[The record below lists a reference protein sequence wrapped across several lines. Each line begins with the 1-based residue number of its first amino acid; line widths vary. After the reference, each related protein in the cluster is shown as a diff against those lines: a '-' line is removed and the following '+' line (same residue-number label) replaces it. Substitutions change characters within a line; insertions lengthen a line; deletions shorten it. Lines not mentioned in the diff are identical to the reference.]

1 MERWLAGGAFAAGR
15 PFFFLRMK
23 HLRWQIFVVVVT
35 LVLVG
40 VLLLSQGPVVA
51 PILPQAAPGGVYT
64 EGLVGGM
71 GRLNPLL
78 DWNNSAD
85 RDVDRLV
92 YSGLMR
98 FDARGMPE
106 PDLAESW
113 GTTADG
119 AIYNFSLRPNAAWH
133 DGRPVTSDDVLFTIE
148 LMKSPASFYPQ
159 DIKELWGRIE
169 VKRLNDRA
177 MQFILPEPYAP
188 FLDYATFGVLPKH
201 LLGGIPLDQLLNA
214 DFNLKP
220 VGSGPYKFDHLLID
234 KGQIAGVALVRNE
247 QYHLQKPFIE
257 QVVFK
262 YYPAPADAL
271 EAFRAG
277 EVAGISRV
285 TNDILQEAL
294 AEPNLSIYTSRLPQM
309 GFVLFNLGNPEVA
322 FLQEPKLRRALM
334 LGLNRQR
341 LIDAFM
347 QAQAIPLDGPIL
359 PGSWAHFDG
368 VEKIP
373 YDADMAIALLKEL
386 GYTLPADG
394 GTARVKDG
402 QALAFSLVH
411 PDDEV
416 HAKMA
421 QSIQENWAKIG
432 VAVSLIPVS
441 PARLQTEFLEARNY
455 QAALVEL
462 ALPRTPD
469 PDPYPFWHQAEATG
483 GQNYSQWN
491 NRSASEYLEQA
502 RVTTDF
508 GLRARLYRN
517 FQAIFA
523 RELPALPLYAPVYS
537 YGVNANVQGVQMPP
551 LFDPSDRFSLIAQ
564 WYLVTRR
571 ALEATPTP
579 AP

>member
-1 MERWLAGGAFAAGR
+1 
-15 PFFFLRMK
+15 MK
-23 HLRWQIFVVVVT
+23 RLRWQILVVMVT

-40 VLLLSQGPVVA
+40 ILLLSQGPVIT
-51 PILPQAAPGGVYT
+51 PILPQAASGGVYT
-64 EGLVGGM
+64 EGLVGAM

-85 RDVDRLV
+85 RDVDRLI
-92 YSGLMR
+92 YSGVMR
-98 FDARGMPE
+98 FGANGMPE
-106 PDLAESW
+106 TDLAESW

-119 AIYNFSLRPNAAWH
+119 TIYNFSLRPNAVWH
-133 DGRPVTSDDVLFTIE
+133 DGKPVTSDDVIFTIE

-159 DIKELWGRIE
+159 DVKDLWSKVEII
-169 VKRLNDRA
+169 RLSDKA
-177 MQFILPEPYAP
+177 LQFKIPEPYAP
-188 FLDYATFGVLPKH
+188 FLDYMAFGVLPKH
-201 LLGGIPLDQLLNA
+201 LLEGIPLDQVLNA

-220 VGSGPYKFDHLLID
+220 IGSGPYKFDHLLID
-234 KGQIAGVALVRNE
+234 NGQIIGVVLVRNE
-247 QYHLQKPFIE
+247 HYHLQSPFVE

-262 YYPAPADAL
+262 YYPTAAAAMDA
-271 EAFRAG
+271 FHAG

-285 TNDILQEAL
+285 ADDILQQAL
-294 AEPNLSIYTSRLPQM
+294 VEPNLSIYTSRLPQM
-309 GFVLFNLGNPEVA
+309 GFVLFNLNNPEVA
-322 FLQEPKLRRALM
+322 FLQEAKLRRALM

-347 QAQAIPLDGPIL
+347 QGQAIPLDGPIL
-359 PGSWAHFDG
+359 PGSWAHYG
-368 VEKIP
+368 GAEKIP

-394 GTARVKDG
+394 GAVRVKDG
-402 QALAFSLVH
+402 KSLAFSLLH
-411 PDDEV
+411 PDDTV
-416 HAKMA
+416 HTQMA
-421 QSIQENWAKIG
+421 QSIQENWAAIG
-432 VAVSLIPVS
+432 VQVNLISVPYASLQNDYLVK
-441 PARLQTEFLEARNY
+441 RTY

-483 GQNYSQWN
+483 GQNYSQWD
-491 NRSASEYLEQA
+491 NRPASEYLEQA

-517 FQAIFA
+517 FQVIFA
-523 RELPALPLYAPVYS
+523 RELPSLPLYVPVYS
-537 YGVNANVQGVQMPP
+537 YGVNDTVQGVQMPP
-551 LFDPSDRFSLIAQ
+551 LYDPSDRFLLIPQ

-571 ALEATPTP
+571 SLEQTPTP

>member
-1 MERWLAGGAFAAGR
+1 ML
-15 PFFFLRMK
+15 MK
-23 HLRWQIFVVVVT
+23 RLRWQILVVVVT

-40 VLLLSQGPVVA
+40 VLLLSQGPVIT
-51 PILPQAAPGGVYT
+51 PILPQAASGGVYT
-64 EGLVGGM
+64 EGLVGAM

-85 RDVDRLV
+85 RDVDRLI
-92 YSGLMR
+92 YSGVMR

-106 PDLAESW
+106 TDLAESW

-119 AIYNFSLRPNAAWH
+119 TVYNFSLRPNAVWH
-133 DGRPVTSDDVLFTIE
+133 DGTPVTSDDVIFTIE
-148 LMKSPASFYPQ
+148 LMKSSASFYPA
-159 DIKELWGRIE
+159 DVKELWSKVEII
-169 VKRLNDRA
+169 RLNDRA
-177 MQFILPEPYAP
+177 LQFKIPEPYAP
-188 FLDYATFGVLPKH
+188 FLDYMTFGVLPKH
-201 LLGGIPLDQLLNA
+201 LLEGVPLDQILNA

-220 VGSGPYKFDHLLID
+220 VGTGPFKFDHLLID
-234 KGQIAGVALVRNE
+234 NGQIVGVVLVRNE

-257 QVVFK
+257 QVIFK
-262 YYPAPADAL
+262 YYATSADTLDAFQSGDVAGVSRLTDDILPQAL
-271 EAFRAG
+271 E
-277 EVAGISRV
+277 
-285 TNDILQEAL
+285 
-294 AEPNLSIYTSRLPQM
+294 EPNLSIYTSRLPQM
-309 GFVLFNLGNPEVA
+309 GFVLFNLNNPEVA
-322 FLQEPKLRRALM
+322 FLQEAKLRRALM

-347 QAQAIPLDGPIL
+347 AGQAIPLDSPIL
-359 PGSWAHFDG
+359 PGSWAHYDG

-394 GTARVKDG
+394 GAVRVKDG
-402 QALAFSLVH
+402 KPLAFNLVH

-416 HAKMA
+416 HTKMA
-421 QSIQENWAKIG
+421 ESIQENWAKIG
-432 VAVSLIPVS
+432 VQVNLVPVS
-441 PARLQTEFLEARNY
+441 YASLQTDYLAKRTY

-483 GQNYSQWN
+483 GQNYSQWD

-517 FQAIFA
+517 FQVIFA
-523 RELPALPLYAPVYS
+523 RELPSLPLYVPVYS
-537 YGVNANVQGVQMPP
+537 YGVNNTVQGVQMPP
-551 LFDPSDRFSLIAQ
+551 LYDTSDRFLLIPQ

-571 ALEATPTP
+571 ALEQTPTP

>member
-1 MERWLAGGAFAAGR
+1 ML
-15 PFFFLRMK
+15 MK
-23 HLRWQIFVVVVT
+23 RLRWQILVVVVT

-40 VLLLSQGPVVA
+40 ILLLSQGPVIT
-51 PILPQAAPGGVYT
+51 PILPQATSGGVYT
-64 EGLVGGM
+64 EGLVGAM

-85 RDVDRLV
+85 RDVDRLI
-92 YSGLMR
+92 YSGVMR
-98 FDARGMPE
+98 FDARGLPE

-113 GTTADG
+113 GTSADG
-119 AIYNFSLRPNAAWH
+119 TVYNFSLRPNAVWH
-133 DGRPVTSDDVLFTIE
+133 DGTPVTSDDVIFTIE
-148 LMKSPASFYPQ
+148 LMKSPASFYPA
-159 DIKELWGRIE
+159 DVKELWSKVEII
-169 VKRLNDRA
+169 RLNDKA
-177 MQFILPEPYAP
+177 LQFKIPEPYAP
-188 FLDYATFGVLPKH
+188 FLDYMTFGVLPKH
-201 LLGGIPLDQLLNA
+201 LLEGVPLDQILNA

-220 VGSGPYKFDHLLID
+220 VGTGPFKFDHLLID
-234 KGQIAGVALVRNE
+234 NGQIVGVLLVRNE

-257 QVVFK
+257 QVIFK
-262 YYPAPADAL
+262 YYPTSADTL
-271 EAFRAG
+271 DAFQAG
-277 EVAGISRV
+277 DVAGISRV
-285 TNDILQEAL
+285 TDDILVQAL

-309 GFVLFNLGNPEVA
+309 GFVLFNLNNPEVA
-322 FLQEPKLRRALM
+322 FLQEAKLRRALM

-347 QAQAIPLDGPIL
+347 AGQAIPLDSPIL
-359 PGSWAHFDG
+359 PGSWAHYDG

-394 GTARVKDG
+394 GAVRVKDG
-402 QALAFSLVH
+402 KPLAFSLVH

-416 HAKMA
+416 HTKMA

-432 VAVSLIPVS
+432 VQVNLIPVS
-441 PARLQTEFLEARNY
+441 YASLQNDYLAKRAY

-483 GQNYSQWN
+483 GQNYSQWD

-517 FQAIFA
+517 FQVIFA
-523 RELPALPLYAPVYS
+523 RELPSLPLYVPVYS
-537 YGVNANVQGVQMPP
+537 YGVNDTVQGVQMPP
-551 LFDPSDRFSLIAQ
+551 LYDTSDRFLLIPQ
-564 WYLVTRR
+564 WFLVTRR
-571 ALEATPTP
+571 ALEQTPTP

>member
-1 MERWLAGGAFAAGR
+1 M
-15 PFFFLRMK
+15 MK
-23 HLRWQIFVVVVT
+23 RLRWQILVVVVT

-40 VLLLSQGPVVA
+40 ILLLSQGPVITI
-51 PILPQAAPGGVYT
+51 ILPQAASGGVYT
-64 EGLVGGM
+64 EGLVGAM

-85 RDVDRLV
+85 RDVDRLI
-92 YSGLMR
+92 YSGVMR

-119 AIYNFSLRPNAAWH
+119 TIYNFSLRPNAVWH
-133 DGRPVTSDDVLFTIE
+133 DGTPVTSDDVIFTIE

-159 DIKELWGRIE
+159 DVKDLWSKVEII
-169 VKRLNDRA
+169 RLNDKA
-177 MQFILPEPYAP
+177 MQFKIPEPYAP
-188 FLDYATFGVLPKH
+188 FLDYMAFGVLPKH
-201 LLGGIPLDQLLNA
+201 LLAGVPLDQVLNA

-234 KGQIAGVALVRNE
+234 NGQITGVVLVRNE
-247 QYHLQKPFIE
+247 QYHLQKPYIE
-257 QVVFK
+257 QVIFK
-262 YYPAPADAL
+262 YYPSSAAAFDA
-271 EAFRAG
+271 FHAG
-277 EVAGISRV
+277 EVAGISQV
-285 TNDILQEAL
+285 TKDILPQAL

-309 GFVLFNLGNPEVA
+309 GFVLFNLNNPEVP
-322 FLQEPKLRRALM
+322 FLQETKLRRALM

-347 QAQAIPLDGPIL
+347 QGQAIPLDGPIL
-359 PGSWAHFDG
+359 PGSWAHYDG

-394 GTARVKDG
+394 GAVRVNKDG
-402 QALAFSLVH
+402 KPLAFSLVH
-411 PDDEV
+411 PDDAI
-416 HAKMA
+416 HTQMA
-421 QSIQENWAKIG
+421 QSIQTNWAAIG
-432 VAVSLIPVS
+432 VQVNLISVPYASLQNDYLAKRS
-441 PARLQTEFLEARNY
+441 Y

-483 GQNYSQWN
+483 GQNYSQWD
-491 NRSASEYLEQA
+491 NRPASEYLEQA

-517 FQAIFA
+517 FQVIFV
-523 RELPALPLYAPVYS
+523 RELPSLPLYVSVYT
-537 YGVNANVQGVQMPP
+537 YGVNVTVQGVQMPP
-551 LFDPSDRFSLIAQ
+551 LYDPSDRFSLISQ

-571 ALEATPTP
+571 SLEQTPTP